1 MPLMK
6 GSSQKAISA
15 NVKELI
21 RAGHERRQAI
31 AIALRLARGKP
42 RKAVNNQQDSGSES

>member
-31 AIALRLARGKP
+31 AIALRLAGK
-42 RKAVNNQQDSGSES
+42 RKSDSKGKMPGHRDKM